1 MFVFFHSNSSSSVQ
15 LSFTLTHVHV
25 CVSMFPGG
33 PNVKML
39 LGFYAT
45 LIVCDCLHHHRR
57 HPHRKSSP
65 CRMRNGD
72 HIKRSVTMFR
82 YQAQTH
88 ANTHTDTHTH
98 TDYSCIYSLMRMII
112 KIDDHLMRGNFT
124 LHATP
129 WRIVEI
135 VWYLVKQ

>member
-1 MFVFFHSNSSSSVQ
+1 MSKNSVMFVFFHSNSSSSYQ
-15 LSFTLTHVHV
+15 LSFTCV
-25 CVSMFPGG
+25 CASMFPGG

-72 HIKRSVTMFR
+72 HNKRSVTMFR
-82 YQAQTH
+82 YKTQTH
-88 ANTHTDTHTH
+88 AHTYTHTDN
-98 TDYSCIYSLMRMII
+98 SCIYSLMRMII

-124 LHATP
+124 LHAMP